1 MRMTT
6 ILCDCCGNEIH
17 AGEDW
22 AKVQITHA
30 KVLDDVEVFELCTKC
45 AANLRFEIKAGGL

>member
-1 MRMTT
+1 MTT